1 MTTTTLERRAEGRP
15 TPAEAAAYYFKYIDR
30 VPGDDVVS
38 VLERQ
43 LGETLA
49 ALQAV
54 DEKRSLHRYA
64 ADKWSA
70 REVLSHVN
78 DGERLFSFRAFWFA
92 RGFDSPLPS
101 FDEKTAAAA
110 AHADDVPWS
119 AHVDEFRALRLAS
132 LALFKS
138 LAPGSWTKT
147 GVASDNPFSVRAL
160 AYICAGHLDHHLAI
174 LKDRYFA

>member
-1 MTTTTLERRAEGRP
+1 MTTTTLESRAQGRP
-15 TPAEAAAYYFKYIDR
+15 TPGEAAAYYFNYIDR

-38 VLERQ
+38 VLEGQ
-43 LGETLA
+43 LDETLS

-54 DEKRSLHRYA
+54 DEERSLYRYA

-78 DGERLFSFRAFWFA
+78 DGERLFAFRAFWFA
-92 RGFDSPLPS
+92 RGFVSPLPS

-110 AHADDVPWS
+110 ARADDVPWS

-132 LALFKS
+132 LS
-138 LAPGSWTKT
+138 
-147 GVASDNPFSVRAL
+147 
-160 AYICAGHLDHHLAI
+160 
-174 LKDRYFA
+174 